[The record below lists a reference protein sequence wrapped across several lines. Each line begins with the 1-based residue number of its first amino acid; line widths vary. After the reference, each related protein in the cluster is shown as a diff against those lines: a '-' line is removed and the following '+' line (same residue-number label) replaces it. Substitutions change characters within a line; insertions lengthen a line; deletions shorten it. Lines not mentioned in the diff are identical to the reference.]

1 VKVKAIGLEGSSTVV
16 NQSTDPS
23 GVCLIS
29 ISNLSSK
36 MAPGTL
42 IYIDVE
48 GVGLGEGGL
57 WFDKDSSHLIA
68 IDARDL
74 LVEVMPVRATVKQ

>member
-1 VKVKAIGLEGSSTVV
+1 VKAIGLEGSSAVL

-29 ISNLSSK
+29 ISNLSR

-48 GVGLGEGGL
+48 GVGVGDAGL
-57 WFDKDSSHLIA
+57 LFDKDSSHLIA

-74 LVEVMPVRATVKQ
+74 GVEVMPVRATVKQ